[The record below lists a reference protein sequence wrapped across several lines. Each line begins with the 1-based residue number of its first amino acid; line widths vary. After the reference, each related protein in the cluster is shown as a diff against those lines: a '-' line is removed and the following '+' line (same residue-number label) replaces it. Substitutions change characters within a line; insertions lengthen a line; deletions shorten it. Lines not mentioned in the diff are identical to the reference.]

1 MKEPLGRTVKFLNIE
16 IRKFLDFHLNEY
28 QLGNGQFAIVI
39 EVSENKGINQD
50 ALAQKMGVDKTTIAK
65 TVKKLVENGYII
77 KEEDENDRRS
87 KKLYTTHKAD
97 LIFKKIKKLI
107 NLERQVL
114 THGISQEE
122 IKIFLKVVDCM
133 KSNISEY
140 LEKGGSSDWK
150 K

>member
-107 NLERQVL
+107 NLEKQVL

-140 LEKGGSSDWK
+140 LESGGSSDWK

>member
-16 IRKFLDFHLNEY
+16 IRKFLDFYLNEY

-65 TVKKLVENGYII
+65 TLKKLVENGYII

-87 KKLYTTHKAD
+87 KKIYTTHKAD

-133 KSNISEY
+133 KSNILEY
-140 LEKGGSSDWK
+140 LENGGSSDWK

>member
-39 EVSENKGINQD
+39 EISENRGINQD

-107 NLERQVL
+107 NLEKQVL
-114 THGISQEE
+114 THGISQDE

-140 LEKGGSSDWK
+140 LESGGSSDWK

>member
-65 TVKKLVENGYII
+65 TVKKLVGNGYII

>member
-114 THGISQEE
+114 THG
-122 IKIFLKVVDCM
+122 FLMRK
-133 KSNISEY
+133 
-140 LEKGGSSDWK
+140 
-150 K
+150 